1 MVSDMSYTT
10 VSNVLDTWEKIRR
23 LPNYEEVIGTKLFQ
37 K

>member
-1 MVSDMSYTT
+1 MVSDMSYAT

-23 LPNYEEVIGTKLFQ
+23 IPNYEEVIGANLFQ